1 MLGPVSDVRSL
12 STVGLV
18 WESTVQRPAA
28 EASGRKTRG
37 GEWRRPRDLGVTCP
51 LLLTLPYSRTHP
63 TGAGK
68 EERAE
73 EMRKAQ
79 VSPKRGTERLH
90 RDKK

>member
-1 MLGPVSDVRSL
+1 M
-12 STVGLV
+12 
-18 WESTVQRPAA
+18 
-28 EASGRKTRG
+28 
-37 GEWRRPRDLGVTCP
+37 GVTCP
-51 LLLTLPYSRTHP
+51 LFLTLPYSRTHP